1 MDNVI
6 KIENVTRSF
15 KIQQRDENFLRYL
28 CHRTYKMVDAVKNIS
43 LSVERGEV
51 VGFIGPNGAGK
62 STTIKMMTG
71 IIAPSSGKIT
81 LLGKVPYKNRKE
93 NAFHIGVLFGQR
105 SQLWWDLPVI
115 DTYRLLKRIYR
126 IPDNVYQENLKKYG
140 EILGLNEFIKQPVR
154 QLSLGQR
161 MRADMC
167 ASLLHNPEI
176 LFLDEP
182 TIGLDVVVKKQI
194 RDMIRD
200 INQKRKTTV
209 ILTTHDMKD
218 IEEICQ
224 RIVMIDKG
232 KIVIDKPVGEV
243 KNMFRG
249 NNEIHFVLKEAPGR
263 IELSDAENA
272 EIQSDGNIVVVY
284 DPEKVSSAKIIS
296 EISRQYQVVDLSIK
310 ETEIDE
316 IIRNLYLQSSA
327 TVFQQTKN
335 DTERG
340 K

>member
-6 KIENVTRSF
+6 EIDNLCRSF
-15 KIQQRDENFLRYL
+15 KVQQRDENFLRYL
-28 CHRTYKMVDAVKNIS
+28 FHRKYTTVEAVKNLS
-43 LSVERGEV
+43 LSVKPGEL

-62 STTIKMMTG
+62 STAIKMMTG
-71 IIAPSSGKIT
+71 IIVPTSGDIT

-105 SQLWWDLPVI
+105 SQLWWDLPVV
-115 DTYRLLKRIYR
+115 DTFRLLKRIYR
-126 IPDNVYQENLKKYG
+126 IPENVYKENLKKYS
-140 EILGLNEFIKQPVR
+140 EVLGLNEFINQPVR

-194 RDMIRD
+194 RDMIRE
-200 INQKRKTTV
+200 INQERGTTV

-232 KIVIDKPVGEV
+232 HIVIDKPVEEI
-243 KNMFRG
+243 KHTFRG
-249 NNEIHFVLKEAPGR
+249 NNVIRFVLNTTPDVIVLEDVEK
-263 IELSDAENA
+263 IDIN
-272 EIQSDGNIVVVY
+272 SDGNIIVSY
-284 DPEKVSSAKIIS
+284 DMRKTSSAKIIS
-296 EISRQYQVVDLSIK
+296 EISSKYEIVDLSIK
-310 ETEIDE
+310 ETEIDD
-316 IIRNLYLQSSA
+316 IIRNLYIQNSE
-327 TVFQQTKN
+327 N
-335 DTERG
+335 NM
-340 K
+340 

>member
-6 KIENVTRSF
+6 EIENLSRSF
-15 KIQQRDENFLRYL
+15 KVQKRDENFFRYL
-28 CHRTYKMVDAVKNIS
+28 FHRKYETIEAVKNIS
-43 LSVERGEV
+43 LSVKAGEL

-71 IIAPSSGKIT
+71 IIVPSSGKIT
-81 LLGKVPYKNRKE
+81 LMGKVPYKSRKE

-115 DTYRLLKRIYR
+115 DTYKLLKRIYK
-126 IPDNVYQENLKKYG
+126 IPENIFQQNLDKYG
-140 EILGLNEFIKQPVR
+140 ETLGLREFIDQPVR

-167 ASLLHNPEI
+167 ASLLHNQEI

-194 RDMIRD
+194 RDMIRT
-200 INQKRKTTV
+200 INQERGTTV

-232 KIVIDKPVGEV
+232 KIVIDKPVEEV
-243 KNMFRG
+243 KNSFRG
-249 NNEIHFVLKEAPGR
+249 NNEIHFVLNATPTN
-263 IELSDAENA
+263 IQLSDIENV
-272 EIQSDGNIVVVY
+272 EIRKDGNIIVEY
-284 DPEKVSSAKIIS
+284 DSSRVCSAKIIS
-296 EISRQYQVVDLSIK
+296 EILSKYEIVDLSIK
-310 ETEIDE
+310 ETEIDD
-316 IIRNLYLQSSA
+316 IIRNLYIQNSE
-327 TVFQQTKN
+327 N
-335 DTERG
+335 II
-340 K
+340 

>member
-6 KIENVTRSF
+6 EIENVSRSF
-15 KIQQRDENFLRYL
+15 KVQKRDENFLRYL
-28 CHRTYKMVDAVKNIS
+28 FHRTYKTVDAVKNIS
-43 LSVERGEV
+43 LSVKRGEV

-71 IIAPSSGKIT
+71 IIVPSSGKIT

-126 IPDNVYQENLKKYG
+126 IPDEVYQENLEKYG
-140 EILGLNEFIKQPVR
+140 QILGLNEFINQPVR

-194 RDMIRD
+194 RDMIKD
-200 INQKRKTTV
+200 INQKRGTTV

-218 IEEICQ
+218 IEEICE

-232 KIVIDKPVGEV
+232 KIMIDKPVEEV
-243 KNMFRG
+243 KNTFRG
-249 NNEIHFVLKEAPGR
+249 NNEIHFVLKTVPER
-263 IELSDAENA
+263 IELSDIESV
-272 EIQSDGNIVVVY
+272 EIRCDGKVVVVY
-284 DPEKVSSAKIIS
+284 DPAKVSSAKIIS
-296 EISRQYQVVDLSIK
+296 EISRRYQVVDLSIK

-316 IIRNLYLQSSA
+316 IIRNLYLQSSDNSIS
-327 TVFQQTKN
+327 TN
-335 DTERG
+335 E
-340 K
+340 